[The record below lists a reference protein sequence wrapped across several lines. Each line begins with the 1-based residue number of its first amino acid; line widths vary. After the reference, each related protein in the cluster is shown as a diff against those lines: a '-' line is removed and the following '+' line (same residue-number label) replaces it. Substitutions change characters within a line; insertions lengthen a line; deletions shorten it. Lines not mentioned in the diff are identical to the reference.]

1 MKIVILERNSVGT
14 DISVDCFRDFGE
26 VEIYGNTVTVEETRE
41 RIKDADVVIGNK
53 APLNESTLSGSK
65 VKLISDFSTGYDNID
80 TAYCKE
86 NSICVCNIQ
95 NYCTAAVAQHTI
107 ALTMYLLEHL
117 PHYDRYVKDGTYA
130 SQDRFSNFDLRFTE
144 LEGKTW
150 GIVGMGHI
158 GRKVAQIVEAMGC
171 KVVFYSASGNSSVT
185 EYTRVDF
192 DTLLKDCDFISIH
205 CPLSDRTRNLFDAE
219 AFSKMKNSA
228 ILINVARGPI
238 IHTQALYDALTNG
251 EIAAAGLD
259 VLEHEPISKDN
270 PLGQIQDSNKL
281 IITPHLAWARVEARQ
296 RCVDQV
302 YENIQN
308 FLKGAPSRRIV

>member
-86 NSICVCNIQ
+86 NGICVCNIQ

-158 GRKVAQIVEAMGC
+158 GRKVAQIAEAMGC

-281 IITPHLAWARVEARQ
+281 IITPHLAWASVEARQ

-308 FLKGAPSRRIV
+308 FLKGSPSRRIV

>member
-86 NSICVCNIQ
+86 NGICVCNIQ

-281 IITPHLAWARVEARQ
+281 IITPHLAWASVEARQ

-308 FLKGAPSRRIV
+308 FLKGSPSRRIV

>member
-53 APLNESTLSGSK
+53 APLNESTLAGSK

-86 NSICVCNIQ
+86 NGICVCNIQ

-281 IITPHLAWARVEARQ
+281 IITPHLAWASVEARQ

-308 FLKGAPSRRIV
+308 FLMGSPSRRIV

>member
-53 APLNESTLSGSK
+53 APLNESTLAGSK

-86 NSICVCNIQ
+86 NGICVCNIQ

-259 VLEHEPISKDN
+259 VLEQEPISKDN

-281 IITPHLAWARVEARQ
+281 IITPHLAWASVEARQ

-308 FLKGAPSRRIV
+308 FLKGSPSRRIV

>member
-53 APLNESTLSGSK
+53 APLNESTLAGSK

-86 NSICVCNIQ
+86 NGICVCNIQ

-117 PHYDRYVKDGTYA
+117 PHYDHYVKDGTYA

-205 CPLSDRTRNLFDAE
+205 CPLSERTRNLFDAD

-259 VLEHEPISKDN
+259 VLEQEPISKDN

-281 IITPHLAWARVEARQ
+281 IITPHLAWASVEARQ

-308 FLKGAPSRRIV
+308 FLKGSPSRRIV

>member
-53 APLNESTLSGSK
+53 APLNESTLAGSK

-86 NSICVCNIQ
+86 NGICVCSIQ

-205 CPLSDRTRNLFDAE
+205 CPLSERTRNLFDAE

-259 VLEHEPISKDN
+259 VLEQEPISKDN

-281 IITPHLAWARVEARQ
+281 IITPHLAWASVEARQ

-308 FLKGAPSRRIV
+308 FLKGSPSRRIV

>member
-86 NSICVCNIQ
+86 NGICVCNIQ

-259 VLEHEPISKDN
+259 VLEQEPISKDN

-281 IITPHLAWARVEARQ
+281 IITPHLAWASVEARQ

-308 FLKGAPSRRIV
+308 FLMGSPSRRIV

>member
-308 FLKGAPSRRIV
+308 FLKGSPSRRIV

>member
-53 APLNESTLSGSK
+53 APLNESTLAGSK

-86 NSICVCNIQ
+86 NGICVCNIQ

-117 PHYDRYVKDGTYA
+117 PHYDHYVKDGTYA

-185 EYTRVDF
+185 
-192 DTLLKDCDFISIH
+192 
-205 CPLSDRTRNLFDAE
+205 
-219 AFSKMKNSA
+219 
-228 ILINVARGPI
+228 
-238 IHTQALYDALTNG
+238 
-251 EIAAAGLD
+251 
-259 VLEHEPISKDN
+259 
-270 PLGQIQDSNKL
+270 
-281 IITPHLAWARVEARQ
+281 
-296 RCVDQV
+296 
-302 YENIQN
+302 
-308 FLKGAPSRRIV
+308 

>member
-26 VEIYGNTVTVEETRE
+26 VEIYGNTVTVEETRG

-53 APLNESTLSGSK
+53 APLNESTLAGSK

-86 NSICVCNIQ
+86 NGICVCNIQ

-259 VLEHEPISKDN
+259 VLEQEPISKDN

-281 IITPHLAWARVEARQ
+281 IITPHLAWASVEARQ

-308 FLKGAPSRRIV
+308 FLKGSPSRRIV

>member
-14 DISVDCFRDFGE
+14 DISVDCFKDFGE

-53 APLNESTLSGSK
+53 APLNESTLAGSK

-86 NSICVCNIQ
+86 NGICVCNIQ

-117 PHYDRYVKDGTYA
+117 PHYDHYVKDGTYA

-281 IITPHLAWARVEARQ
+281 IITPHLAWASVEARQ

-308 FLKGAPSRRIV
+308 FLKGSPSRRIV

>member
-53 APLNESTLSGSK
+53 APLNESTLAGSK

-86 NSICVCNIQ
+86 NGICVCNIQ

-117 PHYDRYVKDGTYA
+117 PHYDCYVKDGTYA

-158 GRKVAQIVEAMGC
+158 GRKVAQIVKAMGC

-205 CPLSDRTRNLFDAE
+205 CPLSERTRNLFDAE

-259 VLEHEPISKDN
+259 VLEQEPISKDN

-281 IITPHLAWARVEARQ
+281 IITPHLAWASVEARQ

-308 FLKGAPSRRIV
+308 FLKGSPSRRIV

>member
-14 DISVDCFRDFGE
+14 DISVDCFKDFGE
-26 VEIYGNTVTVEETRE
+26 VEIYGNTVTLEETRE

-53 APLNESTLSGSK
+53 APLNESTLAGSK

-86 NSICVCNIQ
+86 NGICVCNIQ

-192 DTLLKDCDFISIH
+192 DTLLKNCDFISIH

-259 VLEHEPISKDN
+259 VLEQEPISKDN

-281 IITPHLAWARVEARQ
+281 IITPHLAWASVEARQ

-308 FLKGAPSRRIV
+308 FLKGSPSRRIV

>member
-14 DISVDCFRDFGE
+14 DISVDCFKDFGE

-53 APLNESTLSGSK
+53 APLNESTLAGSK

-86 NSICVCNIQ
+86 NGICVCNIQ

-281 IITPHLAWARVEARQ
+281 IITPHLAWASVEARQ

-308 FLKGAPSRRIV
+308 FLKGSPSRRIV

>member
-1 MKIVILERNSVGT
+1 
-14 DISVDCFRDFGE
+14 

-53 APLNESTLSGSK
+53 APLNESTLAGSK

-86 NSICVCNIQ
+86 NGICVCNIQ

-117 PHYDRYVKDGTYA
+117 PHYDHYVKDGTYA

-205 CPLSDRTRNLFDAE
+205 CPLSERTRNLFDAD

-259 VLEHEPISKDN
+259 VLEQEPISKDN

-281 IITPHLAWARVEARQ
+281 IITPHLAWASVEARQ

-308 FLKGAPSRRIV
+308 FLKGSPSRRIV

>member
-53 APLNESTLSGSK
+53 APLNESTLAGSK

-86 NSICVCNIQ
+86 NGICVCNIQ

-270 PLGQIQDSNKL
+270 PLGKIQDSNKL
-281 IITPHLAWARVEARQ
+281 IITPHLAWASVEARQ

-308 FLKGAPSRRIV
+308 FLMGSPSRRIV

>member
-281 IITPHLAWARVEARQ
+281 IITPHLAWASVEARQ

-308 FLKGAPSRRIV
+308 FLKGSPSRRIV

>member
-86 NSICVCNIQ
+86 NGICVCNIQ

-270 PLGQIQDSNKL
+270 PLGKIQDSNKL
-281 IITPHLAWARVEARQ
+281 IITPHLAWASVEARQ

-308 FLKGAPSRRIV
+308 FLKGSPSRRIV

>member
-281 IITPHLAWARVEARQ
+281 IITPHLAWASVEARQ

-302 YENIQN
+302 YEKIQN

>member
-14 DISVDCFRDFGE
+14 DISVDCFRDFGD

-86 NSICVCNIQ
+86 NGICVCNIQ

-117 PHYDRYVKDGTYA
+117 PHYDHYVKDGTYA

-205 CPLSDRTRNLFDAE
+205 CPLSERTRNLFDAE

-259 VLEHEPISKDN
+259 VLEQEPISKDN

-281 IITPHLAWARVEARQ
+281 IITPHLAWASVEARQ

-308 FLKGAPSRRIV
+308 FLKGSPSRRIV

>member
-53 APLNESTLSGSK
+53 APLNESTLAGSK

-86 NSICVCNIQ
+86 NGICVCNIQ

-117 PHYDRYVKDGTYA
+117 PHYDHYVKDGTYA

-281 IITPHLAWARVEARQ
+281 IITPHLAWASVEARQ

-308 FLKGAPSRRIV
+308 FLKGSPSRRIV

>member
-53 APLNESTLSGSK
+53 APLNESTLAGSK

-86 NSICVCNIQ
+86 NGICVCNIQ

-205 CPLSDRTRNLFDAE
+205 CPLSERTRNLFDAE

-259 VLEHEPISKDN
+259 VLEQEPISKDN

-281 IITPHLAWARVEARQ
+281 IITPHLAWASVEARQ

>member
-281 IITPHLAWARVEARQ
+281 IITPHLAWASVEARQ

>member
-53 APLNESTLSGSK
+53 APLNESTLAGSK

-86 NSICVCNIQ
+86 NGICVCNIQ

-270 PLGQIQDSNKL
+270 LLGQIQDSNKL
-281 IITPHLAWARVEARQ
+281 IITPHLAWASVEARQ

-308 FLKGAPSRRIV
+308 FLKGSPSRRIV

>member
-53 APLNESTLSGSK
+53 APLNESTLAGSK

-86 NSICVCNIQ
+86 NGICVCNIQ

-205 CPLSDRTRNLFDAE
+205 CPLSERTRNLFDAE

-259 VLEHEPISKDN
+259 VLEQEPISKDN

-281 IITPHLAWARVEARQ
+281 IITPHLAWASVEARQ

-308 FLKGAPSRRIV
+308 FLKGSPSRRIV

>member
-86 NSICVCNIQ
+86 NGICVCNIQ

-270 PLGQIQDSNKL
+270 PLGKIQDSNKL
-281 IITPHLAWARVEARQ
+281 IITPHLAWASVEARQ

-308 FLKGAPSRRIV
+308 FLMGSPSRRIV

>member
-53 APLNESTLSGSK
+53 APLNESTLAGSK

-86 NSICVCNIQ
+86 NGICVCNIQ

-281 IITPHLAWARVEARQ
+281 IITPHLAWASVEARQ

-308 FLKGAPSRRIV
+308 FLKGSPSRRIV